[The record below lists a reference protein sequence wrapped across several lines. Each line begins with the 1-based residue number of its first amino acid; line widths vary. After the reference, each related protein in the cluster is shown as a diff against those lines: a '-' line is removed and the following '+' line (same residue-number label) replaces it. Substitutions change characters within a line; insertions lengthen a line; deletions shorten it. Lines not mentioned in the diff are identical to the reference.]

1 MAATRISAN
10 LILAGTTD
18 VTVSNAGDTLTLSGT
33 VSGPGGLNKYGL
45 GTLVLA
51 AANAYSGPTSVV
63 GGTLNLANPLAIPSN
78 TLSVGSS
85 GSLTFAAGN
94 TSPTLGG
101 LAGAGNV
108 NLTSVASEP
117 VTLNVGTNGQSTS
130 YSGVLSGRGGLVK
143 QGGGILTLAA
153 PSLYVGP
160 TAILGG
166 ELRLQVA
173 SIGIG
178 IHFVGSGSAFPGSGG
193 VVPLGNWNN
202 ESGYT
207 FGGTALLDN
216 NGNSTGAV
224 FSLKGANSVG
234 AANSTNQL
242 LSGYVAVNNYNPM
255 TLTISGIPYAQY
267 SMFVYV
273 GDSSVGDQEEATV
286 NGATYYYGTAGGA
299 SGYWAI
305 TSTNSANYQLGNYIE
320 VDRLTGG
327 SQAVTIAGTMQQSGG
342 LYGVEI
348 VNTPNANVNRLPA
361 ATALSLGTERHAG
374 SQRWQPATE
383 FAFGPDTGQRRRQ
396 HHQ

>member
-1 MAATRISAN
+1 M
-10 LILAGTTD
+10 
-18 VTVSNAGDTLTLSGT
+18 
-33 VSGPGGLNKYGL
+33 
-45 GTLVLA
+45 
-51 AANAYSGPTSVV
+51 
-63 GGTLNLANPLAIPSN
+63 
-78 TLSVGSS
+78 GS
-85 GSLTFAAGN
+85 
-94 TSPTLGG
+94 
-101 LAGAGNV
+101 
-108 NLTSVASEP
+108 
-117 VTLNVGTNGQSTS
+117 NGQSTT

-153 PSLYVGP
+153 QSLYVGP

-166 ELRLQVA
+166 ESRLQVA

-273 GDSSVGDQEEATV
+273 GDSSVGTRKKPPSTARRTTTV
-286 NGATYYYGTAGGA
+286 PQAAR
-299 SGYWAI
+299 
-305 TSTNSANYQLGNYIE
+305 LG
-320 VDRLTGG
+320 
-327 SQAVTIAGTMQQSGG
+327 
-342 LYGVEI
+342 
-348 VNTPNANVNRLPA
+348 
-361 ATALSLGTERHAG
+361 
-374 SQRWQPATE
+374 
-383 FAFGPDTGQRRRQ
+383 
-396 HHQ
+396 